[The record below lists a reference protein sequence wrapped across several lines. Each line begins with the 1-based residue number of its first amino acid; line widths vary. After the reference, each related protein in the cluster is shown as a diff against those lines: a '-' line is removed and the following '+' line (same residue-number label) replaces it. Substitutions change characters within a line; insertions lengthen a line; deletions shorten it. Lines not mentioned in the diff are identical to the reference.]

1 MTININGYTVEI
13 KAKNANVE
21 GARMNKEDTLAILN
35 LLSSWAFCA
44 ADHLEALGMKA
55 INNVARESARAMYDV
70 CDKAGYYNDL
80 R

>member
-21 GARMNKEDTLAILN
+21 GARMNKEDTLAVIN
-35 LLSSWAFCA
+35 LLSSWAFEA
-44 ADHLEALGMKA
+44 ADRLDFLGMQA
-55 INNVARESARAMYDV
+55 INKVAREAAHAMYDV
-70 CDKAGYYNDL
+70 CDKAGYYNNL